1 MFQKDPLPAAPI
13 VPVCLAATWVDSSC
27 PISYF
32 AKPEPE
38 IPLLV
43 EFELVGFELVGFEL
57 VEFDL
62 MLVPMKPVPP
72 PEPQTWAD
80 SGWPTRFQR
89 CRSPAGK
96 MLKAWPRQSSPLSQR
111 LRECWNQMWS
121 PAGKPPLVSLC
132 FPA

>member
-43 EFELVGFELVGFEL
+43 EFDLAPLVQTAFVQ
-57 VEFDL
+57 L

-72 PEPQTWAD
+72 PEPQT
-80 SGWPTRFQR
+80 
-89 CRSPAGK
+89 
-96 MLKAWPRQSSPLSQR
+96 
-111 LRECWNQMWS
+111 
-121 PAGKPPLVSLC
+121 
-132 FPA
+132 